1 MLSRLVTYWA
11 KNIMRNTFL
20 SASSI
25 LILTLLMFFINILL
39 VLHDVSLRIIDGV
52 NEKLSISLYLDENY
66 DKNSVEIIDLQND
79 ISKAIPEVLITYK
92 SKDEVLEDLRK
103 TDPELVDILERQ
115 NPLPETISI
124 SNIPLN
130 SYEQLNGIVE
140 AKLFVLSENIDQ
152 ASLRNEENFSTY
164 TRQFERIWKVTWV
177 LTILQIGLYII
188 IATFIVSIA
197 IIVYSIIGNFIYYYR
212 DEIYITRLV
221 WGSKLFIYGPFSLQ
235 GMMYV
240 GISFII
246 SSTLFLI
253 LLSNL
258 RYVFELS
265 EFSDVYTGNLPVVLW
280 VQGIVLLIV
289 WAGSWFL
296 SSRRYLK
303 K

>member
-1 MLSRLVTYWA
+1 
-11 KNIMRNTFL
+11 MRNTFL